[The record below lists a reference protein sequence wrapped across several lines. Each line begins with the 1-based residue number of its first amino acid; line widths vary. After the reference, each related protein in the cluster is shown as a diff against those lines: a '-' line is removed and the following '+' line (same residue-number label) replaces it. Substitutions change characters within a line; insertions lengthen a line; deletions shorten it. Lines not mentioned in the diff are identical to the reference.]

1 MTARSPGSA
10 ATLSFVLPGL
20 VQAALGRLR
29 RGLLLAVPAIAVP
42 LGLIA
47 VAAAGPAA
55 ILELGLREEVLLA
68 LLVVGAILTVYHAV
82 AIVDAFRLAERIGA
96 PAADNVRPRRG
107 PALLLAALLVATV
120 GLHGTLEV
128 VGWQAYETLGS
139 VFVPGGPDDA
149 WSIPEPSVE
158 PEVTPSPTPRPTASP
173 MPTARASVVAP
184 SLSPTGSLAPSAT
197 PSPIPTV
204 ASTPTP
210 TPTPRSVPRWARNGR
225 LDLLLIGSD
234 AGPDRWSLRT
244 DTVIVLSVEVETG
257 RAALFGIP
265 RNLVGVPLPPESAGA
280 TKTGHFPGLLNALYV
295 YAMGHPDA
303 FPGGDAR
310 GFRAVSGAVQ
320 ELTGVRLD
328 GAIVVNLGGFVR
340 LVDAIGGLWI
350 DVPERL
356 VDRAYPLED
365 GSGHIR
371 LDIRPGCRHL
381 DGRLALAYARS
392 RRQDSDYGR
401 MRRQQAVLIALA
413 HQVDPVALVR
423 KVPDLLDIAKRNLW
437 TTVRRSD
444 VRGLAELAARVD
456 TDHVTTVRFVP
467 GRYPSHLDDATI
479 ARIRRVVRTVFD
491 GPPPRASAPATTGSD
506 CP

>member
-1 MTARSPGSA
+1 MTARSPGLA

-20 VQAALGRLR
+20 GQAALGRLR
-29 RGLLLAVPAIAVP
+29 RGLLLAVPAVAVP
-42 LGLIA
+42 LGLLA
-47 VAAAGPAA
+47 VVAADPAA
-55 ILELGLREEVLLA
+55 ILELGLRGEALLA
-68 LLVVGAILTVYHAV
+68 LLVVGAVLTVYHAA
-82 AIVDAFRLAERIGA
+82 AIVDAFRLAERAVA
-96 PAADNVRPRRG
+96 PAGDPVRRG
-107 PALLLAALLVATV
+107 RRPAVLLAALLVATI
-120 GLHGTLEV
+120 GLHGTLEL

-149 WSIPEPSVE
+149 WAIPEPSVD
-158 PEVTPSPTPRPTASP
+158 PEVTPGPTPRATASP
-173 MPTARASVVAP
+173 TPTARASVVAP
-184 SLSPTGSLAPSAT
+184 SLAPTGTLAPTA
-197 PSPIPTV
+197 
-204 ASTPTP
+204 TPTP
-210 TPTPRSVPRWARNGR
+210 APTAAATPRPVPRWARDGR

-244 DTVIVLSVEVETG
+244 DTLIVLSVEVETG

-265 RNLVGVPLPPESAGA
+265 RNLVGAPLPPESAGA

-310 GFRAVSGAVQ
+310 GFRAVTGAIQ
-320 ELTGVRLD
+320 ELVGVRLD
-328 GAIVVNLGGFVR
+328 GAIVVNLAGFVR
-340 LVDAIGGLWI
+340 LVDAVGGLWI

-356 VDRAYPLED
+356 IDRAYPLED

-413 HQVDPVALVR
+413 HQVDPVKLVR
-423 KVPDLLDIAKRNLW
+423 AVPDLLDIAKRNLW

-456 TDHVTTVRFVP
+456 TDHVTSVRFVP

-479 ARIRRVVRTVFD
+479 ARIRRVVRAVFD
-491 GPPPRASAPATTGSD
+491 GPPPKASAPATTGSD